1 MTLALLVHYIIKA
14 VQTLI
19 IEEIDHPCIEIVIL
33 KEKSIFPIHHTIPLC
48 IKTNMNR
55 TGSCMADVYNSY
67 IHMQLQLKG
76 NV

>member
-33 KEKSIFPIHHTIPLC
+33 KEKSIFQYTTQYPY
-48 IKTNMNR
+48 
-55 TGSCMADVYNSY
+55 A
-67 IHMQLQLKG
+67 
-76 NV
+76 